1 MNSRLILGFILGIIV
16 VAVLL
21 LYFIYYGVTSTGVRR
36 SEPEAPSAV
45 SGDNVYVAWWTNE
58 AADNNEEI
66 MFRESTDGGTT
77 FGDETNLSNT
87 YPPDSWRVQVVG
99 EGPNTLISM
108 IGEGPNAGQT
118 FGPMLMLATNGT
130 IGESTE

>member
-1 MNSRLILGFILGIIV
+1 MNSRLTLGFILGIIV

-21 LYFIYYGVTSTGVRR
+21 LYFMYYGVTSGNGI
-36 SEPEAPSAV
+36 SKPDSPSAI
-45 SGDNVYVAWWTNE
+45 SGDNVYVAWWTKETGN
-58 AADNNEEI
+58 DIGEI

-77 FGDETNLSNT
+77 FGDEMYLSNVT
-87 YPPDSWRVQVVG
+87 NPDSWGVEVVG
-99 EGPNTLISM
+99 EGPNVLVTM

-130 IGESTE
+130 IGENTE